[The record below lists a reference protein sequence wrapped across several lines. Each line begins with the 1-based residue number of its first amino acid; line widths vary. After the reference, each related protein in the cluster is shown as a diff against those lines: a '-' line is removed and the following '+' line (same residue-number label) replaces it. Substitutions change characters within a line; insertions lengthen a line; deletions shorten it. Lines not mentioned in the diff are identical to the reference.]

1 MPRRA
6 LPFPTLVVASSDDR
20 FVSLA
25 RAGEFAQA
33 WGARLVD
40 AGPLGHI
47 NADSR
52 LGSWAQGQALLAE
65 LLAPG

>member
-1 MPRRA
+1 
-6 LPFPTLVVASSDDR
+6 
-20 FVSLA
+20 VSLA
-25 RAGEFAQA
+25 RAGEFARA

-52 LGSWAQGQALLAE
+52 LGSWAQGQALLAG
-65 LLAPG
+65 LL